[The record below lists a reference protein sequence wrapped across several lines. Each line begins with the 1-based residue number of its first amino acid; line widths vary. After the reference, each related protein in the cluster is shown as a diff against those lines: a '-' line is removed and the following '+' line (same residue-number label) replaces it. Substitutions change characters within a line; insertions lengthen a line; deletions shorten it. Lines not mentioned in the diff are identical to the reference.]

1 MIIDDV
7 KSRIIEIARNI
18 GAPEHLLPLVGQ
30 DTLEGWY
37 IDIEG
42 KQAIT
47 YRLIIKERG
56 KIVDFTIAPTLDDLM
71 YAVFKSVTHDMSSMW
86 AAKNRK
92 EGEDHRRTMFA
103 KQLELLDSISH
114 AYAEKRK
121 VEIDDI
127 LKISPYHDK

>member
-7 KSRIIEIARNI
+7 KSRILEIARNI

-42 KQAIT
+42 KHAIT

-114 AYAEKRK
+114 AYAEKGK
-121 VEIDDI
+121 
-127 LKISPYHDK
+127 